1 MTGEERD
8 GWIASLEAEMASL
21 IKLGVKEDI
30 TKEQLY
36 ERYWSKGIQVK
47 RMPTKMVTIK
57 KPIHDGKGGWKKKSR
72 LCVCG
77 NFEEGFGGALKNR
90 AEVPSTFEMR
100 TILALGQRHAWG
112 VGSLD
117 VSTAFLY
124 AELVEEEDGVIVVYP
139 PPILIR
145 LGLVQPGVMW
155 LLKKALYGL
164 RVAPKRWGLKRDDTM
179 TSMKVDVEGEE
190 AELIQRNAAKGLWKI
205 VLHEQII
212 GYLIVY
218 VDDVLITGPLQ

>member
-1 MTGEERD
+1 MP
-8 GWIASLEAEMASL
+8 
-21 IKLGVKEDI
+21 
-30 TKEQLY
+30 
-36 ERYWSKGIQVK
+36 SKV
-47 RMPTKMVTIK
+47 VAVK
-57 KPIHDGKGGWKKKSR
+57 KPTHEGHGGWQPKSR

-100 TILALGQRHAWG
+100 TIVALGQRRAWG

-145 LGLVQPGVMW
+145 LGLV
-155 LLKKALYGL
+155 
-164 RVAPKRWGLKRDDTM
+164 
-179 TSMKVDVEGEE
+179 
-190 AELIQRNAAKGLWKI
+190 
-205 VLHEQII
+205 
-212 GYLIVY
+212 
-218 VDDVLITGPLQ
+218 